1 LSVPQADTA
10 VPVALAIGGNL
21 GDRAATL
28 RDAVRRLVAHGFIV
42 DAVSSL
48 YETPPWG
55 YADQPPFLNGAIR
68 GRTTLS
74 PQDLLTLAKQV
85 EHDLGRQPTF
95 RNGPRP
101 VDIDIAH
108 YDDQI
113 IDGPGI
119 QVPHP
124 GLAERAFVLVPLA
137 EVAG

>member
-1 LSVPQADTA
+1 M
-10 VPVALAIGGNL
+10 
-21 GDRAATL
+21 
-28 RDAVRRLVAHGFIV
+28 V

-55 YADQPPFLNGAIR
+55 YADQPPFLNGAVR

-74 PQDLLTLAKQV
+74 PHDLLALAKQI

-101 VDIDIAH
+101 VDIDIAL

-113 IDGPGI
+113 IDEPEI

-124 GLAERAFVLVPLA
+124 GLPERAFVLVPLA
-137 EVAG
+137 EVAGSWVHPAHRQDDRRSARRPRPRR